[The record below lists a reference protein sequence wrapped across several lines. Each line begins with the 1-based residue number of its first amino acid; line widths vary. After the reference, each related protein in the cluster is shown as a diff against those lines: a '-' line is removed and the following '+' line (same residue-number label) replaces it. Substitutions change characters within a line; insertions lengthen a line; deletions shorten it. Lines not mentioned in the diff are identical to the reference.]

1 MSRTPAGGQRAG
13 QFASAL
19 VLVAT
24 LITACA
30 TGGQEP
36 SAVSPPTP
44 NPTPVAT
51 VAPTPEPTPKPTPNP
66 TLTLD
71 PGPFSGSVLVLL
83 EDLEFLLPT
92 GTQTM
97 TATAGTTVIFQ
108 NISRFYFHSVTHGEN
123 GIPNDPRL
131 FDLKLDAGGASASF
145 TFDEVGTY
153 RITCLPHP
161 GMNMTVVVN

>member
-1 MSRTPAGGQRAG
+1 MSRTPAGGQGAG

-51 VAPTPEPTPKPTPNP
+51 VAPTPEPTPNP